1 MKQKWKPRE
10 FEVIIINRASKTC
23 SIVVSL
29 NNRRILIHLKRYIYD
44 DIGFKFGC
52 LWLWSILACEYYKQ

>member
-23 SIVVSL
+23 IVVSL
-29 NNRRILIHLKRYIYD
+29 NNRRNLINLKRYIYG
-44 DIGFKFGC
+44 DIGSKFGC
-52 LWLWSILACEYYKQ
+52 LWL